1 MYYWLKRISRTGVVD
16 SVTLRGHVVHEY
28 AAVHRVDQ
36 AVIAKLAV
44 SQVDT
49 RVGEAHT
56 HKNSTQRAID
66 CRVDTQLRAWHE
78 DQASRVKKEA
88 VSLVSGTNVCQV
100 PATDQSRAIKYLD
113 AEAATTVESDHAALE
128 EEDVD
133 LIGAGAETAL
143 QNA

>member
-1 MYYWLKRISRTGVVD
+1 MYYWLKIIGRTGVVD
-16 SVTLRGHVVHEY
+16 SVALRCHVVHEN
-28 AAVHRVDQ
+28 AAVDRVDQ

-44 SQVDT
+44 GQVDAGI
-49 RVGEAHT
+49 GEAHT

-100 PATDQSRAIKYLD
+100 PAADQSGAVEHLD
-113 AEAATTVESDHAALE
+113 AEAAAAVESYHAALE

-143 QNA
+143 QNG

>member
-28 AAVHRVDQ
+28 AAVHWVDQ

-44 SQVDT
+44 GQVDT

-100 PATDQSRAIKYLD
+100 PAADQSGAVEHLD
-113 AEAATTVESDHAALE
+113 AEAAAAIESNNTALE

-133 LIGAGAETAL
+133 LIGAGAEAAL
-143 QNA
+143 QNG

>member
-1 MYYWLKRISRTGVVD
+1 MKRIGRTGVVD
-16 SVTLRGHVVHEY
+16 SVTQRRYVVHEH
-28 AAVHRVDQ
+28 AAVHRVEQ

-88 VSLVSGTNVCQV
+88 VSLVSGTHVCQV
-100 PATDQSRAIKYLD
+100 PAADQSGAVEHLD
-113 AEAATTVESDHAALE
+113 AEAAAAAVESDHAALK

-133 LIGAGAETAL
+133 LICAGAKAAL
-143 QNA
+143 QNV

>member
-1 MYYWLKRISRTGVVD
+1 MYYWLKRIGRTGVVD
-16 SVTLRGHVVHEY
+16 SITLRCHVVHEH
-28 AAVHRVDQ
+28 AAVHRVEQ

-44 SQVDT
+44 GQVDT
-49 RVGEAHT
+49 GIGEAHT
-56 HKNSTQRAID
+56 HKNSTQGAID

-88 VSLVSGTNVCQV
+88 VGLISGTHVCQV
-100 PATDQSRAIKYLD
+100 PAADQSRAIKYLD

>member
-1 MYYWLKRISRTGVVD
+1 MKRIGRTGVVD
-16 SVTLRGHVVHEY
+16 SVALRGHVVHEH

-49 RVGEAHT
+49 GIDETHT
-56 HKNSTQRAID
+56 HKNSTQQAVD
-66 CRVDTQLRAWHE
+66 CRVDTQLRARHE

-88 VSLVSGTNVCQV
+88 VGLISGTHVCQV
-100 PATDQSRAIKYLD
+100 PAADQSRAIKYLD